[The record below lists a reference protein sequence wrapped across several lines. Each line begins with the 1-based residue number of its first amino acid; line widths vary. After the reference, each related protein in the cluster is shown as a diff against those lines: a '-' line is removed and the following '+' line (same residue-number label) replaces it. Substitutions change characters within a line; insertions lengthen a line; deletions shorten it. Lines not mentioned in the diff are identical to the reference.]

1 MISLISGN
9 RYDAA
14 AAVGVGGGA
23 GSAADAV
30 AAADWSLALL
40 KLTALV
46 QVSLRHCQ

>member
-9 RYDAA
+9 RYDA